1 MTLAEANAVGA
12 VIWGVVLTILG
23 FILILPPRRY
33 HYPIWRMPMGCAMF
47 LVGIVSLLP
56 VLITLSRYV
65 PVLVF
70 KIIGL
75 ILGLACS
82 AFILMAVIFIGLILW
97 EYRDYKKES
106 ARNKNSG
113 PLNLLDEPETRRNL
127 KLLEKRLRQ
136 K

>member
-1 MTLAEANAVGA
+1 
-12 VIWGVVLTILG
+12 
-23 FILILPPRRY
+23 
-33 HYPIWRMPMGCAMF
+33 MGCAMF